1 MCPASLIAM
10 FRTVASRTAGGAGA
24 VAEFRRRSSAKQT
37 PEPPTPSFEEWV
49 AAVEASVPSSLTGMG
64 STLNPEGDQ

>member
-10 FRTVASRTAGGAGA
+10 FRAVASRTAGGAGA
-24 VAEFRRRSSAKQT
+24 EFLRRSFAKQT

-64 STLNPEGDQ
+64 PTLNPEGEQ